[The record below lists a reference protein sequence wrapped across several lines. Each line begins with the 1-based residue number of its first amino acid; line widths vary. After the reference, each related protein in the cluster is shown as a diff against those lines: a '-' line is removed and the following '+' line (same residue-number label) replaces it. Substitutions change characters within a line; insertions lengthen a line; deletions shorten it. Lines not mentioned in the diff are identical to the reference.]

1 VRPLF
6 RTNNTIKDVVVAL
19 SEAKRFWMFE
29 RQIETVEVLKM
40 KINKAKL
47 ISLLISVM
55 ALLLAGGAKVRWR

>member
-1 VRPLF
+1 MLEKQ
-6 RTNNTIKDVVVAL
+6 IK
-19 SEAKRFWMFE
+19 
-29 RQIETVEVLKM
+29 TVEVLKM

>member
-1 VRPLF
+1 ML
-6 RTNNTIKDVVVAL
+6 K
-19 SEAKRFWMFE
+19 K
-29 RQIETVEVLKM
+29 QIETVEVLKM